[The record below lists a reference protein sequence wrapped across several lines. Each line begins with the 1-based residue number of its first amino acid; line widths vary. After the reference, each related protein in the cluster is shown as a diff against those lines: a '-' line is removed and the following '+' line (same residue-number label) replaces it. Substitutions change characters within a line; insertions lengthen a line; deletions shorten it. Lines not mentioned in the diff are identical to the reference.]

1 MTPFFRRTSSPAGTF
16 RAGIRRV
23 ALSAFACVA
32 AAVLFAPPGG
42 AAEPETYPLVCRG
55 GGGMTLVVRDE
66 GEGPQFI
73 ARFARAPRGASAAP
87 PSAGECAWQDRPVS
101 SDEPDRLFFL
111 FYGARFETIF
121 SGGNAHL
128 TFSVRRTGDEA
139 ARTQVQ
145 WAHRMQSAILGGE
158 VFRVMARRSTGYL
171 WAQSE
176 AP

>member
-1 MTPFFRRTSSPAGTF
+1 MTPFSRRTSPPAGTF

-23 ALSAFACVA
+23 VLSAFACIVA
-32 AAVLFAPPGG
+32 VAIFAPPGA
-42 AAEPETYPLVCRG
+42 AAEPEPYPLVCRG
-55 GGGMTLVVRDE
+55 GGAMTLLVRDE

-87 PSAGECAWQDRPVS
+87 PSAGECAWLDRPVS
-101 SDEPDRLFFL
+101 NDEPDRLFFL
-111 FYGARFETIF
+111 FYGAKFETVF

-139 ARTQVQ
+139 ARTQVL
-145 WAHRMQSAILGGE
+145 WAHRIQSAILGGE

-171 WAQSE
+171 WALSE
-176 AP
+176 AR